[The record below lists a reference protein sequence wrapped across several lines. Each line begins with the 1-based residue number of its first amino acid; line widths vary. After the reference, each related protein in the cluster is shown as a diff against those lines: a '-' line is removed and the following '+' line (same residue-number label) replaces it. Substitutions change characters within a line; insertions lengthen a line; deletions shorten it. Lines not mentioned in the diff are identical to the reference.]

1 MVFSSLLFLAVFLP
15 TFLALYYASGAIDH
29 GLGRLTHRAPGTT
42 LRNGVALVGSYF
54 FYAWGAP
61 RFVLVLLLS
70 SAMDYVLSRLIDR
83 VPPERPRRR
92 RFWLIVAL
100 GLNLSLLAC
109 FKYANFFVAQLND
122 LLVQL
127 GGQPLAWSHIPL
139 PIGISFFTFQEMTY
153 LVDVYR
159 RVVPPARSFRSYAL
173 YVALFPQLVAGPIV
187 RYHDVAMQLWQRTH
201 PMEKIF
207 SGIWRF
213 CLGLGKKVLVANALG
228 AAANR
233 VFAADPATLPTTA
246 AWVGVLCFAFQIYF
260 DFSGYSDMAIGLG
273 RMMGFE
279 FLENFNC
286 PYIAASFTEF
296 WRRWHISLS
305 NFMREY
311 LYIPLGGNRVPRYRM
326 FLNLWI
332 VFLLCGLWHG
342 ANWTFVAWGAYHG
355 LFLSLEK
362 LLAGRTAWR
371 LPRVLAVP
379 LTFLLVTAGWVFFRY
394 GLPEQRFAEVAEYSE
409 QTVSDSAAYL
419 ARLADVPS
427 IFRSGGDVTWYF
439 GQSGGVAAVFRAQG
453 ELRWRPLLGNREF
466 VILVVAALISFLPA
480 GISHFRFQISDFRL
494 ADRANPESQIPNPK
508 SQIGTCL
515 LLWAKFAVAMSLL
528 VLSTCSLVNL
538 HFNPFLYFRF

>member
-1 MVFSSLLFLAVFLP
+1 MVFSSLLFLVVFLP
-15 TFLALYYASGAIDH
+15 TFLMVYYATGAIDH
-29 GLGRLTHRAPGTT
+29 GLSRLTGRAPRAT

-70 SAMDYVLSRLIDR
+70 SAMDYALSRLIDR
-83 VPPERPRRR
+83 TPQEHPRRR
-92 RFWLIVAL
+92 RLLLILAL

-109 FKYANFFVAQLND
+109 FKYANFFVAQFSE

-127 GGQPLAWSHIPL
+127 GGQPIAWSHIAL

-159 RVVPPARSFRSYAL
+159 RVVPPARSFASYAL
-173 YVALFPQLVAGPIV
+173 YVSLFPQLVAGPIV
-187 RYHDVAMQLWQRTH
+187 RYHDIAGQLWRRTH
-201 PMEKIF
+201 PMEKIL

-279 FLENFNC
+279 LLENFNC
-286 PYIAASFTEF
+286 PYIAGSFTEF

-311 LYIPLGGNRVPRYRM
+311 LYIPLGGNRVPWYRVY
-326 FLNLWI
+326 LNLWI

-355 LFLSLEK
+355 LFLSLDK
-362 LLAGRTAWR
+362 LFSRWTAWR

-379 LTFLLVTAGWVFFRY
+379 LTFLLVTVGWVFFRF

-409 QTVSDSAAYL
+409 QTISDSATYL

-427 IFRSGGDVTWYF
+427 MFRAEGDVAWL
-439 GQSGGVAAVFRAQG
+439 GGEGGGLASVFRAQG
-453 ELRWRPLLGNREF
+453 DSRWRPLLGNRET
-466 VILVVAALISFLPA
+466 VILAIAALISFLPA
-480 GISHFRFQISDFRL
+480 WPAVNRL
-494 ADRANPESQIPNPK
+494 AQRRLGQSPTFPPDK
-508 SQIGTCL
+508 SKWDWRPSL
-515 LLWAKFAVAMSLL
+515 LLWAKFAGAASLL
-528 VLSTCSLVNL
+528 VLSICSLVNL